1 LLRRLA
7 LVAWV
12 VVMASLLAACRRE
25 NPTVG
30 LDTAPTAPAL
40 CGDAWATAEAFYEA
54 SDAGDSESAVA
65 LLTDDVSL
73 ISWATGANGYH
84 MSPEFSVGK
93 QQVAIR
99 LAEPGLRRL
108 ALDPSR
114 PNFTIENRQQTGGVL
129 RFQLLPDRLRDNGR
143 PFNHYS
149 VELVFNGCLIEIIKL
164 VERVTWL

>member
-1 LLRRLA
+1 
-7 LVAWV
+7 
-12 VVMASLLAACRRE
+12 
-25 NPTVG
+25 
-30 LDTAPTAPAL
+30 
-40 CGDAWATAEAFYEA
+40 
-54 SDAGDSESAVA
+54 
-65 LLTDDVSL
+65 
-73 ISWATGANGYH
+73 
-84 MSPEFSVGK
+84 MSPEFAVGK
-93 QQVAIR
+93 QQVAAR